1 MKVLVTGGAG
11 YVGSHAVR
19 ELIRSGIPY
28 VVLDNLVRG
37 HREFVPADR
46 LVVGDVADE
55 PLVRRLL
62 AEHGITDVMHFAAY
76 AYVGESVVDPIRYY
90 TNNVAA
96 TVLFLRCVVEAG
108 VRSFVFSSTCS
119 TYGDPETTPIRE
131 DHPQRPVNPY
141 GASKLIVERVLRDFD
156 HAYGLRHVC
165 LRYFNAAGADP
176 EGGIGERHEPETHLL
191 PLVLQTALGQRP
203 HVQIFGTDYA
213 TPDGTCI
220 RDYVHVSDLAS
231 AHLLALRHLQDGGAS
246 GSFNLGNGQGF
257 SVREVIDKARRTTG
271 REIATL
277 DAPRRPG
284 DPDRLVGS
292 SEKAMTVLGW
302 KPRYASLES
311 IIETAWSWHRSR
323 SAA

>member
-19 ELIRSGIPY
+19 ALDRAGIPY

-55 PLVRRLL
+55 PLVADLL
-62 AEHGITDVMHFAAY
+62 ARHRITDVMHFAAY
-76 AYVGESVVDPIRYY
+76 AYVGESVVDPMLYY
-90 TNNVAA
+90 TNNVVA
-96 TVLFLRCVVEAG
+96 TVLFLRRVVEAG

-119 TYGDPETTPIRE
+119 TYGDPESTPIRE

-141 GASKLIVERVLRDFD
+141 GAGKLMVERALRDFD
-156 HAYGLRHVC
+156 RAYGLRHVC

-176 EGGIGERHEPETHLL
+176 EGGIGERHDPETHLL

-203 HVQIFGTDYA
+203 HVQVLGTDYA

-220 RDYVHVSDLAS
+220 RDYVHVSDLAT
-231 AHLLALRHLQDGGAS
+231 AHLLALRYLQDGGAS
-246 GSFNLGNGQGF
+246 DSFNLGNGQGF
-257 SVREVIDKARRTTG
+257 SVREVIERACQVTG
-271 REIATL
+271 RKIAAV

-292 SEKAMTVLGW
+292 SEKAVAVLGW
-302 KPRYASLES
+302 KPKYASLES
-311 IIETAWSWHRSR
+311 IIETAWNWHCSR
-323 SAA
+323 SVA

>member
-19 ELIRSGIPY
+19 ALDRAGIPY

-55 PLVRRLL
+55 PLVADLL
-62 AEHGITDVMHFAAY
+62 ARHRVTDVMHFAAY
-76 AYVGESVVDPIRYY
+76 AYVGESVVDPMLYY
-90 TNNVAA
+90 TNNVVA
-96 TVLFLRCVVEAG
+96 TVLFLRRVVEAG

-119 TYGDPETTPIRE
+119 TYGDPESTPIRE

-141 GASKLIVERVLRDFD
+141 GAGKLMVERALRDFD
-156 HAYGLRHVC
+156 RAYGLRHVC

-176 EGGIGERHEPETHLL
+176 EGGIGERHDPETHLL

-203 HVQIFGTDYA
+203 HVQVLGTDYA

-220 RDYVHVSDLAS
+220 RDYVHVSDLAA
-231 AHLLALRHLQDGGAS
+231 AHLLALRYLQDGGAS
-246 GSFNLGNGQGF
+246 DSFNLGNGQGF
-257 SVREVIDKARRTTG
+257 SVREVIERASQVTG
-271 REIATL
+271 RKIATV

-292 SEKAMTVLGW
+292 SEKAVAVLGW
-302 KPRYASLES
+302 KPKYASLES
-311 IIETAWSWHRSR
+311 IIETAWSWHCSR
-323 SAA
+323 SVA